1 MINLYL
7 LYLCVISGIF
17 AICFMVVAF
26 TYFTEVFGRVKL
38 VTQNSEKE
46 EEENGSCCID
56 SNVDDYDVIC
66 R

>member
-7 LYLCVISGIF
+7 LYLCIISGIF

-26 TYFTEVFGRVKL
+26 TYVNEVFKEEIKL
-38 VTQNSEKE
+38 VHMKKKGAD
-46 EEENGSCCID
+46 ENGAGCID
-56 SNVDDYDVIC
+56 SDDNVDDSIC

>member
-26 TYFTEVFGRVKL
+26 TYFTEIFGRVKL
-38 VTQNSEKE
+38 FTQNSEKE
-46 EEENGSCCID
+46 VGENGSCCVD
-56 SNVDDYDVIC
+56 SSDNVDDSIC